1 MQIIKKVLNS
11 SVVLVEDDHGIERVL
26 LGKGIGFAHRP
37 GDVVPPDAHDRVFV
51 ELRETD
57 QRNFVDLV
65 SQIPVSFVE
74 LTRRIVADAMSE
86 GLEFDPH
93 IYLAL
98 TDHLHFAIERERRG
112 IVIVNRLVTEVRNL
126 YPLEHRIGLRAVGL
140 LRQEFGV
147 DIPSDEAANIAF
159 HLVNAQVGRED
170 TDAAGVVSL
179 VASIIKI
186 VTHAST
192 IAVVGDDLHGARFLT
207 HLHFFAERLFA
218 ERMLGDDDLLLQT
231 MRERHPAAVTTAER
245 VRTFIRREYGAAVP
259 NEEVAYLALHLARAS
274 LPPASV

>member
-1 MQIIKKVLNS
+1 MHIIKKVLNS
-11 SVVLVEDDHGIERVL
+11 SVVLVEDDRGVESVL

-51 ELRETD
+51 ELREID

-65 SQIPVSFVE
+65 SQIPVDFVE
-74 LTRRIVADAMSE
+74 LTRRIVADAESE

-98 TDHLHFAIERERRG
+98 TDHLHFAIERQRRG

-126 YPLEHRIGLRAVGL
+126 YPLEHRVGLRAVGL
-140 LRQEFGV
+140 LRQEFGL
-147 DIPSDEAANIAF
+147 DIPNEEAANIAF
-159 HLVNAQVGRED
+159 HLVNAQVGREEL
-170 TDAAGVVSL
+170 DAAGVVSL

-192 IAVVGDDLHGARFLT
+192 AAVAGDDLHGARFLT

-218 ERMLGDDDLLLQT
+218 ERMLGGDDFLLER
-231 MRERHPAAVTTAER
+231 MRERHPAAVITAER
-245 VRTFIRREYGAAVP
+245 VRTFILREYGVAVP
-259 NEEVAYLALHLARAS
+259 DEEVAYLAIHVARAS
-274 LPPASV
+274 LPSSPA